1 MEKPDRA
8 VQRVSNKIPLFASLL
23 FPDERHDAPRDTQ
36 GSAHTERP
44 TTAGT
49 SYSSF
54 LTITAHLQKN
64 DTSARFRS
72 PSLWSLVRM
81 SAWPKRVDT
90 PIPGLGNRESI
101 PKCVD
106 TPIPGIGNRGSI
118 PQRVDTLIPGSGNRE
133 STPKLWSQFLT
144 MKLARVC
151 LHRLGTCFYPLFL
164 ILSQN

>member
-1 MEKPDRA
+1 MSLNRVEKPDRA

-54 LTITAHLQKN
+54 LTITAPLQKN
-64 DTSARFRS
+64 NTSARFRS

-90 PIPGLGNRESI
+90 PIPGL
-101 PKCVD
+101 
-106 TPIPGIGNRGSI
+106 GNRGSI